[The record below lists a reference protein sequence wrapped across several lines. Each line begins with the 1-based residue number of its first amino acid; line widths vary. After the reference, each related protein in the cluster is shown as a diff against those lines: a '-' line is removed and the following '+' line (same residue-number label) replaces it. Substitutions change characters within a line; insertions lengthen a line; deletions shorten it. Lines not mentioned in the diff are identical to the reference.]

1 MVWYYMLIGV
11 VAIIAVKLLVP
22 YIKKRYIDVPTARCP
37 VCNNAY
43 EGRSYPRCDNG

>member
-22 YIKKRYIDVPTARCP
+22 YT
-37 VCNNAY
+37 NNQ
-43 EGRSYPRCDNG
+43 NFV